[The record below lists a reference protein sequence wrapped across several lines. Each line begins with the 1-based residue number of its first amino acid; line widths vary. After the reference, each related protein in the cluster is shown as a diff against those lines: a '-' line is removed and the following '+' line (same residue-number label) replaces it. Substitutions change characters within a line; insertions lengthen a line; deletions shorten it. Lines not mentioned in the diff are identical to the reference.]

1 MSENIAQDPRTNRQ
15 IDNDPQTEAYRVPNA
30 AQQPRNYTETPLSE
44 AVGVHFAAN
53 PEQSESDGSY
63 FPDRIPSHVVANPD
77 HAAAREVVP
86 SPNNKRSPWVV
97 RSIAA
102 VAAVGV
108 GAGIFAYASA
118 KGKNEAYEQVLGGGI
133 TNSAEPFPNSSNG
146 EITPLVIGDTNGD
159 GEVTKDEIQQSSPLE
174 AAKVD
179 IEFLLKAYAQDF
191 DDWRE
196 DSFKFLYKYMT
207 PEQREIVKMP
217 GSTDKSQFSD
227 QEVANIVS
235 IDIADASMQQD
246 NPEEGQRMLPLV
258 IDPDCEGFE
267 TFHKMVPMEGMVI
280 AAYRQVGPELGRIE
294 SESFMGIDLTDAEQ
308 ARIIKQ
314 EIIPGVGDDPTIRK
328 QQYGLYTLNTVD
340 GQSSW
345 KLVQKWNDDHS
356 ELLEA
361 IRPLK

>member
-179 IEFLLKAYAQDF
+179 TEFLLKAYGQDF
-191 DDWRE
+191 DNWRE
-196 DSFKFLYKYMT
+196 ATYDILYKNMT
-207 PEQREIVKMP
+207 AEQQEVVKMP

-227 QEVANIVS
+227 QEVTNVVT
-235 IDIADASMQQD
+235 IDIADASIQEV
-246 NPEEGQRMLPLV
+246 PEEGQRMLPV
-258 IDPDCEGFE
+258 VMDPECAGFDGIQEKLPLEG
-267 TFHKMVPMEGMVI
+267 VSVL
-280 AAYRQVGPELGRIE
+280 AYRQIGPELEHIE
-294 SESFMGIDLTDAEQ
+294 SDSFMGIDLSRVKE
-308 ARIIKQ
+308 ARVIKQ
-314 EIIPGVGDDPTIRK
+314 ENIPGKGQDQDRIF
-328 QQYGLYTLNTVD
+328 QQYGLYVLNDVNGRD
-340 GQSSW
+340 SW
-345 KLVQKWNDDHS
+345 QLVQKWDDDHS

-361 IRPLK
+361 IRQLR